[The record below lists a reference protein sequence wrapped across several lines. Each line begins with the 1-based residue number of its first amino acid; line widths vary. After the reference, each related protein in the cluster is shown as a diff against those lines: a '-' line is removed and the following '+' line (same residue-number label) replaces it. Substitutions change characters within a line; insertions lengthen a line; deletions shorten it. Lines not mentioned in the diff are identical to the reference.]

1 MHLDRRAPAAPS
13 GLMTVCAPAASG
25 VLMSEED
32 QAVLAPMLRKL
43 QLWRSLGTEERA
55 AVLAL
60 PHTLHT
66 IEAGKYIVREGEQ
79 AKHSCLL
86 LSGFAYRQKA
96 ASNGSRS
103 ISALHMKGDVVD
115 LQNSLLGQAD
125 HSVQALSRAE
135 VAFIPRGAII
145 ELAFRLPNVGLA
157 MWYDTLVDGS
167 IFREW
172 ILNIARR
179 DAQTRIA
186 HLLCEFGVRLE
197 ALGMGDRSSYELP
210 MSQDQLADATGLTAV
225 HVNRSLME
233 LEARGLITRTIRY
246 VAVADWPN
254 LKEAGE
260 FDEAYLHLRQA
271 ERPPSA

>member
-1 MHLDRRAPAAPS
+1 MSNQDRSP
-13 GLMTVCAPAASG
+13 
-25 VLMSEED
+25 
-32 QAVLAPMLRKL
+32 LAPMVSKL
-43 QLWRSLGTEERA
+43 QLWKKLATDEQK

-60 PHTLHT
+60 PHYVET
-66 IEAGKYIVREGEQ
+66 IEPGNYIVREGEE

-86 LSGFAYRQKA
+86 LSGFAYRQKLA
-96 ASNGSRS
+96 RDGLRS

-115 LQNSLLGQAD
+115 LQNSLLGSAD
-125 HSVQALSRAE
+125 HSVQALTRAE
-135 VAFIPRGAII
+135 VAFMPREAIVD
-145 ELAFRLPNVGLA
+145 LAFRLPNIGLA

-197 ALGMGDRSSYELP
+197 ALGLGDRSSYELP
-210 MSQDQLADATGLTAV
+210 MTQDQLADATGLTPV

-233 LEARGLITRTIRY
+233 LETRGLIARTVRY
-246 VAVADWPN
+246 VAVSDWRN
-254 LKEAGE
+254 LKAAGD
-260 FDEAYLHLRQA
+260 FDEDYLHLRKA
-271 ERPPSA
+271 ERLPSM